1 MYIYLAVF
9 ISRLRAVITWSHNLQ
24 ARHGV
29 SVQLKASFA
38 RQLWLF
44 ATQSQNTAAQC
55 GQDPATPVS

>member
-1 MYIYLAVF
+1 
-9 ISRLRAVITWSHNLQ
+9 
-24 ARHGV
+24 V